1 MSIRSARKAVEIGG
15 GLIKDLMVLDAARS
29 KSAAEAQ
36 QQQFTNQLALAQ
48 LESDQL
54 TRKTEVLTTAYATQA
69 DAYKG
74 LQQAL
79 VEDSDLA
86 GDEGWMRNYET
97 VFQNHLQARNM
108 LFAENGIT
116 LPELTDSFDIAR
128 HELSILPSDKSIWID
143 GTTDKLIK
151 DKYGLGDEAIKEV
164 KIAWVGLQPNASKE
178 AQEKFNKQLKLWSDN
193 VLIDGKP
200 VDSFPEVPEH
210 VIPLEEQALKD
221 TGILGKAGELLIGAG
236 TAAAFRL
243 ALTKLIPK
251 SFWAKLSQ
259 KLEPIKPYKLKY
271 DSTGRPAFPPGRP
284 TYEQG
289 PSARIDNI
297 LRKFGLDDV
306 KPPTIGKGGITPFG
320 KKVLG
325 YGLTGAGLLAADE
338 VFATEKM
345 LEGSLSP
352 SVGMDSNVIPES
364 AVQELQNLDKQ
375 FGTGTGGLMSLA
387 DTIEESK
394 EPTISQQV
402 KEFFD
407 MYILYIQEY
416 GQRQADQYMS
426 RAFELLSDAEKQ
438 EVTEILQ

>member
-1 MSIRSARKAVEIGG
+1 MSALEAVKIGG
-15 GLIKDLMVLDAARS
+15 GLIKDLMVLDAARN
-29 KSAAEAQ
+29 KTAAEAQ
-36 QQQFTNQLALAQ
+36 QQEFANQLALAQ

-86 GDEGWMRNYET
+86 GDEAWMRNYET

-128 HELSILPSDKSIWID
+128 HELSVLPPDKSIWID

-151 DKYGLGDEAIKEV
+151 DKYGVGDEAIKEI
-164 KIAWVGLQPNASKE
+164 KIAWIGLQPNASKE
-178 AQEKFNKQLKLWSDN
+178 EQEKFNKQLKLWTDN

-200 VDSFPEVPEH
+200 VDSFPIPGEGVPTA
-210 VIPLEEQALKD
+210 EEQALESSV
-221 TGILGKAGELLIGAG
+221 LGEALLGAG
-236 TAAAFRL
+236 TLGSLKAIGKF
-243 ALTKLIPK
+243 IPK
-251 SFWAKLSQ
+251 SFWSKLSN
-259 KLEPIKPYKLKY
+259 KLEPIKPYKFKH
-271 DSTGRPAFPPGRP
+271 DSTGRPAFKTQP
-284 TYEQG
+284 TYGQG
-289 PSARIDNI
+289 PSARVD
-297 LRKFGLDDV
+297 LRTFGLESAQ
-306 KPPTIGKGGITPFG
+306 PALARGGLTSFG
-320 KKVLG
+320 KKAIG

-338 VFATEKM
+338 VFATEKL

-387 DTIEESK
+387 DTIEESQ
-394 EPTISQQV
+394 EQTMSQKV

>member
-1 MSIRSARKAVEIGG
+1 MSALEAIKVGG
-15 GLIKDLMVLDAARS
+15 GLIKDLMVLDAARG
-29 KSAAEAQ
+29 KSASEARQ
-36 QQQFTNQLALAQ
+36 QDFTNKLALAQ

-54 TRKTEVLTTAYATQA
+54 SRRTEVLTTAYATQA
-69 DAYKG
+69 DSYKG
-74 LQQAL
+74 LQDVL
-79 VEDSDLA
+79 VADSDLA
-86 GDEGWMRNYET
+86 GDEAWMRNYET

-116 LPELTDSFDIAR
+116 LPELTDSFDIVS
-128 HELSILPSDKSIWID
+128 HELSILPPDKSVWVD

-151 DKYGLGDEAIKEV
+151 DKYGVSDEALKEI
-164 KIAWVGLQPNASKE
+164 KIAWKGLQPHSSKE
-178 AQEKFNKQLKLWSDN
+178 EQSRLDEQLKTWTDN

-200 VDSFPEVPEH
+200 VDSFSIPGEGVPTG
-210 VIPLEEQALKD
+210 EEEALP
-221 TGILGKAGELLIGAG
+221 GSGLGELLIAAG
-236 TAAAFRL
+236 GGGVFKIAKTAGKF
-243 ALTKLIPK
+243 IPK
-251 SFWAKLSQ
+251 SFWKKLSQ
-259 KLEPIKPYKLKY
+259 KLEPIKPYKFKY

-289 PSARIDNI
+289 PSARVDNI

-306 KPPTIGKGGITPFG
+306 KPPTIGKGGLTPFG
-320 KKVLG
+320 KKAIG
-325 YGLTGAGLLAADE
+325 YGLAGTGLLAADE

-364 AVQELQNLDKQ
+364 AVAELQNLDKQ

-387 DTIEESK
+387 DTIEESQEQTMTQK
-394 EPTISQQV
+394 V

-416 GQRQADQYMS
+416 GQKQAGQYMS
-426 RAFELLSDAEKQ
+426 RAFELLSDSEKQ

>member
-210 VIPLEEQALKD
+210 VIPLEEQALEG
-221 TGILGKAGELLIGAG
+221 TGILGTAGEFLIGASG
-236 TAAAFRL
+236 AAAFRL

-271 DSTGRPAFPPGRP
+271 DSTGRPAFKTQP
-284 TYEQG
+284 TYGQG
-289 PSARIDNI
+289 PSARVD
-297 LRKFGLDDV
+297 LRTFGLESAQ
-306 KPPTIGKGGITPFG
+306 PALARGGLTSFG
-320 KKVLG
+320 KKAIG

-338 VFATEKM
+338 VFATEKL